1 MRGMKRLRGAT
12 RGGILPLAALL
23 AGCGVGPGGPL
34 RVAVSGPGPAVPILY
49 VVARED
55 DTVEEVS
62 CPGGR
67 EGFVCEDRALLVESA
82 AGRLEVTV
90 KARGFRFATRSFALD
105 ELLAIDGVRVL
116 PVDLVALEERVV
128 NDDYA
133 TGFGPDDL
141 EAFRAMAYPSDT
153 ELGPALLVKFYIA
166 GVAGGAPVVYFQNT
180 RRHPL
185 HYDFA
190 RDVLHVPQTMAEF
203 WATTYVGEDRTAMAG
218 TLSLYERVAATSEAL
233 GTRAEAP
240 IAVTFFPSDNL
251 TPAQALDAV
260 RWIEE
265 RIDFAPWSGGGPHRV
280 LYLPAGSDRE
290 RELLDRRSLFARRGE
305 GWIRQAELWGTT
317 SLQILNEGEAY
328 GTLRRL
334 SVEELKRTVVSY
346 TDVLVL
352 TGLPNDLPI
361 VGGTITEQFQTPLA
375 HVNLAAIARGT
386 PNIAWLDAAADPR
399 VRDNLGRM
407 VHFVV
412 RHGDFT
418 LEPATLEQAQAFWDA
433 RRPEP
438 VRLEADLTRTDLA
451 AFADLGFPDSV
462 SVGVKAANLAEL
474 RRAIGD
480 TAPDGFAVP
489 FAWYDEFLRG
499 SRVTEAACEA
509 AEADCAAEGRA
520 AALCAEARSICA
532 AHDESFADYARTLIG
547 LDSFRSRSEL
557 REALL
562 DGLRHMMRN
571 APLDPARA
579 AQLDARVVERFGDA
593 KVRLRSS
600 TNAEDL
606 ARFSGAGLYD
616 SCSAYGSGTTDL
628 ASQEIR
634 KVWASVWNWAAFEER
649 SWWGIEHDSVYVGV
663 AVHRAYGEEAANGV
677 LITQNVADRM
687 VVGMYVNVQ
696 VGEELVTN
704 PEAGAIPEIFSI
716 VPTAEP
722 GRVQVVRLSW
732 SSLSPGRPILTDAE
746 VQALYD
752 AAAHVQQ
759 HFAPL
764 YGIDPSVLALDLEF
778 KLTAGD
784 RSLAIKQ
791 VRPFAGF

>member
-1 MRGMKRLRGAT
+1 MR
-12 RGGILPLAALL
+12 AASAGSLLVAAAL
-23 AGCGVGPGGPL
+23 AGCGSGPSGPL
-34 RVAVSGPGPAVPILY
+34 RIEVSGPGPADPIVY

-55 DTVEEVS
+55 DTVHEVS
-62 CPGGR
+62 CPGGAD
-67 EGFVCEDRALLVESA
+67 GFACEDRALLVESA

-105 ELLAIDGVRVL
+105 ELLAVDGVRTL
-116 PVDLVALEERVV
+116 RVDLVALEARVA
-128 NDDYA
+128 NGDYA
-133 TGFGPDDL
+133 TGFGPDGL
-141 EAFRAMAYPSDT
+141 EAFRAMAYASDT

-166 GVAGGAPVVYFQNT
+166 GVGGDAPVVYFQNT

-203 WATTYVGEDRTAMAG
+203 WATTYAGEDRTAMAG
-218 TLSLYERVAATSEAL
+218 TLSLYERVAAASEAL
-233 GTRAEAP
+233 GTEVEAP
-240 IAVTFFPSDNL
+240 IAVTFFPSDDL

-290 RELLDRRSLFARRGE
+290 RELLERRSLFARRGE

-334 SVEELKRTVVSY
+334 SVEELRRTVVSY
-346 TDVLVL
+346 TDILVL

-399 VRDNLGRM
+399 VRDNLGRI

-412 RHGDFT
+412 AHGDFT
-418 LEPATLEQAQAFWDA
+418 LEPATLEEAQAFWDA
-433 RRPEP
+433 RRPDP

-451 AFADLGFPDSV
+451 PFADLGFDDSV

-474 RRAIGD
+474 RRAVGD
-480 TAPDGFAVP
+480 VAPDGFAVP
-489 FAWYDEFLRG
+489 FAWYDEFLRA
-499 SRVTEAACEA
+499 SRVTADACAA
-509 AEADCAAEGRA
+509 AEADCATEGRDG
-520 AALCAEARSICA
+520 ALCAEARAICA
-532 AHDESFADYARTLIG
+532 AHGESFADYARALIA
-547 LDSFRSRSEL
+547 LDAFRSRSEL

-571 APLDPARA
+571 TPLDPARA
-579 AQLDARVVERFGDA
+579 AQLDARIVERFGSA

-600 TNAEDL
+600 TNSEDL
-606 ARFSGAGLYD
+606 EHFSGAGLYD
-616 SCSAYGSGTTDL
+616 SCSAYGAGTTDL

-649 SWWGIEHDSVYVGV
+649 SWWAIEHDSVYVGV

-687 VVGMYVNVQ
+687 VVGMYVNAQ
-696 VGEELVTN
+696 VGEESVTN
-704 PEAGAIPEIFSI
+704 PEGGAIPEIFSI
-716 VPTAEP
+716 VPSAEP

-732 SSLSPGRPILTDAE
+732 SSLSPGRPILADGE

-752 AAAHVQQ
+752 AAARVQR

-764 YGIDPSVLALDLEF
+764 YGIDPSLLALDLEF
-778 KLTAGD
+778 KLNAGD

-791 VRPFAGF
+791 VRPFAGY